1 MGTTFRPYQPDQVLM
16 LPPDLR
22 EWVSEGHLAHHV
34 SDLVDAVDLSAFY
47 APYRGDG
54 RRNSPYDPRMM
65 VKVLIYAY
73 ATGTFSSRKMAK
85 RLEEDVAFRML
96 AAGNFPKHRT
106 LCEFRKRHLGDFR
119 AVFAEVV
126 LLARA
131 LGLAGLGRVSVDGTK
146 VRANA
151 SKRKAMSYGRMVKA
165 EPRLEEEIRALEEE
179 IQALVEKAEAV
190 DEAEDERYG
199 EDARG
204 DELPEELKR
213 REDRLA
219 AIREAK
225 ARLEAEQRAADDA
238 RGRKPGQKRNPKGGR
253 PYKRE
258 YGEPDEKAQSNFT
271 DPESRI
277 MKTSSEGFQQSYN
290 AQMVV
295 EGENQL
301 VVGGRGDGQ
310 RERPGPADP
319 DGRRGGGDVRRDAG
333 AGAGGRGLLQRE
345 GPAGAEGAGHRR
357 VCGSG
362 PGGRDRCGRRCGRAS
377 GEGAHGREAGERRG
391 PEAVRTPK
399 VDGGGAGRL
408 GQGGDGIST
417 IQLPGPR
424 EGPGRVDPRVPG
436 PQRQAAAHPSGG
448 MSGRPCH
455 PQPGR
460 QSLRGP
466 SGTPKT
472 PAHTRI
478 YTEFANRTTRATRNR

>member
-1 MGTTFRPYQPDQVLM
+1 MGTTFRPYHPDQILM

-151 SKRKAMSYGRMVKA
+151 SKREAMSYGRMAREERRLRA
-165 EPRLEEEIRALEEE
+165 EIAGLLEE
-179 IQALVEKAEAV
+179 AEAV
-190 DEAEDERYG
+190 DAAEDAHYG
-199 EDARG
+199 EDVRG

-213 REDRLA
+213 RKDRLA
-219 AIREAK
+219 AIRAAK
-225 ARLEAEQRAADDA
+225 ARLEAEQRAKDDA
-238 RGRKPGQKRNPKGGR
+238 RGRKPGLKRNPKGGQ
-253 PYKRE
+253 PYKRK

-290 AQMVV
+290 AQMAV

-301 VVGGRGDGQ
+301 VVGTAVTDNASDQGQLVPMVDAVAETCGETPAQVLADTGYCNEPDLQALKERDIDGYVALGREGGTAAAVDAD
-310 RERPGPADP
+310 EHPAKARMAEKLESDE
-319 DGRRGGGDVRRDAG
+319 GRRRYARRKWMAEAPVG
-333 AGAGGRGLLQRE
+333 WIKEVMGFRRFSFRGLGKVQ
-345 GPAGAEGAGHRR
+345 AEWTL
-357 VCGSG
+357 VCL
-362 PGGRDRCGRRCGRAS
+362 ALN
-377 GEGAHGREAGERRG
+377 
-391 PEAVRTPK
+391 VK
-399 VDGGGAGRL
+399 RL
-408 GQGGDGIST
+408 HT
-417 IQLPGPR
+417 L
-424 EGPGRVDPRVPG
+424 
-436 PQRQAAAHPSGG
+436 QAA
-448 MSGRPCH
+448 
-455 PQPGR
+455 
-460 QSLRGP
+460 
-466 SGTPKT
+466 
-472 PAHTRI
+472 
-478 YTEFANRTTRATRNR
+478 